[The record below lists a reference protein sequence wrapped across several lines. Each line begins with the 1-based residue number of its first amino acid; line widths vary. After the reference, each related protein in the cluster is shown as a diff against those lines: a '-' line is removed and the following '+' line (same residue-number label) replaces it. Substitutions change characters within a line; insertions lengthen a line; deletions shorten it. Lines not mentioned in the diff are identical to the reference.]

1 MSKIT
6 EFPSNIIQELGYY
19 VYVYSDPDT
28 LQPFYIGKGKG
39 NRCFNHLFQEG
50 DTEKIKKIQEL
61 KEQGK
66 MPIIE
71 ILIFGVDEETALKVE
86 AAAIDLIGIE
96 NLTNIQKGHHSAL
109 YGRIDVDELY
119 NRFNRDELSR
129 EDITENVMFI
139 KVNGFHYGMTDF
151 QLYDQTRRSWKVNE
165 DRVKQVEYA
174 FAIYEGLVL
183 EVYKIA
189 GWFPAHTTY
198 NSIPVSEE
206 IIKHD
211 TIEGK
216 RLEFV
221 GQVADDSIRKKYVG
235 KSVTSF
241 YKKGEQNPIKY
252 ILKEN

>member
-6 EFPSNIIQELGYY
+6 EFPSNIIQELNYY
-19 VYVYSDPDT
+19 VYIYSDPDT
-28 LQPFYIGKGKG
+28 LKPFYIGKGKG

-66 MPIIE
+66 NPIIE
-71 ILIFGVDEETALKVE
+71 ILIWGVDEETALKVE

-96 NLTNIQKGHHSAL
+96 NLTNLQKGHHSAM
-109 YGRIDVDELY
+109 YGRIDVDVLY
-119 NRFNRDELSR
+119 NRFNRDELNR

-139 KVNGFHYGMTDF
+139 KVNGYHYGMTDF

-165 DRVKQVEYA
+165 DRVKRVEYA

-198 NSIPVSEE
+198 NSILVSEDV
-206 IIKHD
+206 IIRD
-211 TIEGK
+211 IEGK
-216 RLEFV
+216 RFEFV

>member
-6 EFPSNIIQELGYY
+6 EFPSNIIQELNYY
-19 VYVYSDPDT
+19 VYIYSDPDT
-28 LQPFYIGKGKG
+28 LKPFYIGKGKG

-96 NLTNIQKGHHSAL
+96 NLTNIQKGHHSAM

-129 EDITENVMFI
+129 EDIVENVMFI
-139 KVNGFHYGMTDF
+139 KVNRYYYGMTDF
-151 QLYDQTRRSWKVNE
+151 QLYDQTRRCWKVNE

-189 GWFPAHTTY
+189 GWFSAHTTY

-216 RLEFV
+216 RFEFV

>member
-1 MSKIT
+1 MRKIT
-6 EFPSNIIQELGYY
+6 EFPSNIIQELNYY
-19 VYVYSDPDT
+19 VYIYSDPDT
-28 LQPFYIGKGKG
+28 LKPFYIGKGKG

-96 NLTNIQKGHHSAL
+96 NLTNIQKGHHSAM

-119 NRFNRDELSR
+119 NRFNRDELNR

-139 KVNGFHYGMTDF
+139 KVNGYHYGMSDY

-174 FAIYEGLVL
+174 FAIYEELVL

-198 NSIPVSEE
+198 NTIPVSEE

-211 TIEGK
+211 IDGQ

-221 GQVADDSIRKKYVG
+221 GQVADENIRKKYVG

-241 YKKGEQNPIKY
+241 YKRGEQNPIKY
-252 ILKEN
+252 VLKEK

>member
-6 EFPSNIIQELGYY
+6 EFPSNIIQELNYY
-19 VYVYSDPDT
+19 VYIYSDPDT
-28 LQPFYIGKGKG
+28 LKPFYIGKGKG

-66 MPIIE
+66 TPIIE

-96 NLTNIQKGHHSAL
+96 NLTNLQKGHHSAM

-139 KVNGFHYGMTDF
+139 KVNGYHYGMTDF

-165 DRVKQVEYA
+165 DRVKRVEYA

-183 EVYKIA
+183 EVYIIA

-198 NSIPVSEE
+198 NSILVSEDV
-206 IIKHD
+206 IIRD
-211 TIEGK
+211 IEGK
-216 RLEFV
+216 RFEFV

>member
-19 VYVYSDPDT
+19 VYIYSDPDT
-28 LQPFYIGKGKG
+28 LKPFYIGKGKG

-50 DTEKIKKIQEL
+50 DAEKIKKIQEL

-71 ILIFGVDEETALKVE
+71 ILIFG
-86 AAAIDLIGIE
+86 
-96 NLTNIQKGHHSAL
+96 
-109 YGRIDVDELY
+109 VDELY

-139 KVNGFHYGMTDF
+139 KVNRYYYGMTDF

-165 DRVKQVEYA
+165 GRVKQVEYA

-198 NSIPVSEE
+198 NSIPVSED
-206 IIKHD
+206 IIMHD
-211 TIEGK
+211 VEGK

>member
-6 EFPSNIIQELGYY
+6 EFPSNIIQELNYY
-19 VYVYSDPDT
+19 VYIYSDPDT
-28 LQPFYIGKGKG
+28 LKPFYIGKGKE

-96 NLTNIQKGHHSAL
+96 NLTNIQKGHHSAMH
-109 YGRIDVDELY
+109 GRIDVDELY

-189 GWFPAHTTY
+189 GWFLAHTTY
-198 NSIPVSEE
+198 NSIPVSED
-206 IIKHD
+206 IIMHD
-211 TIEGK
+211 VEGK
-216 RLEFV
+216 RFEFV

>member
-1 MSKIT
+1 MKCETQI
-6 EFPSNIIQELGYY
+6 L
-19 VYVYSDPDT
+19 
-28 LQPFYIGKGKG
+28 
-39 NRCFNHLFQEG
+39 
-50 DTEKIKKIQEL
+50 EL
-61 KEQGK
+61 KAAEKGCPKRLYDSLSSFSNQDEGG
-66 MPIIE
+66 II
-71 ILIFGVDEETALKVE
+71 IFGVDEETALKVE

-96 NLTNIQKGHHSAL
+96 NLTNIQKGHHSAM

-198 NSIPVSEE
+198 NSIPVSED
-206 IIKHD
+206 IIMHD
-211 TIEGK
+211 VEGK
-216 RLEFV
+216 RFEFV
-221 GQVADDSIRKKYVG
+221 GQVADDSIRKTYVG

>member
-1 MSKIT
+1 
-6 EFPSNIIQELGYY
+6 
-19 VYVYSDPDT
+19 
-28 LQPFYIGKGKG
+28 
-39 NRCFNHLFQEG
+39 
-50 DTEKIKKIQEL
+50 
-61 KEQGK
+61 

-96 NLTNIQKGHHSAL
+96 NLTNIQKGHHSAM

-139 KVNGFHYGMTDF
+139 KVNGYHYGMTDF

-165 DRVKQVEYA
+165 NKAKQVEYA

-189 GWFPAHTTY
+189 GWFPAHSTY
-198 NSIPVSEE
+198 NSIPVTED
-206 IIKHD
+206 IIKND
-211 TIEGK
+211 IDGK
-216 RLEFV
+216 RFEFV
-221 GQVADDSIRKKYVG
+221 GQVADENIRKKYVA
-235 KSVTSF
+235 KSVISF
-241 YKKGEQNPIKY
+241 YKKGEQNPINY
-252 ILKEN
+252 ILKED